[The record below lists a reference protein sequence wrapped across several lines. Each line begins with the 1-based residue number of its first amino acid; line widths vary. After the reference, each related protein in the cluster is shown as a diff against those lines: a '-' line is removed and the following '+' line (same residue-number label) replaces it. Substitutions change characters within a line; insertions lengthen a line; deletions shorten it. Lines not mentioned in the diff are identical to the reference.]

1 MIQTFQIK
9 ELWNDERG
17 NNLFFLNLRQQDLLR
32 DEQFKTLANK
42 HLETRQLI
50 IYKYYIIVWS
60 DVVFIRH
67 CFI

>member
-17 NNLFFLNLRQQDLLR
+17 NNLFFFLNLRQQVLLR

-42 HLETRQLI
+42 HLETR
-50 IYKYYIIVWS
+50 
-60 DVVFIRH
+60 
-67 CFI
+67 

>member
-9 ELWNDERG
+9 ELCNGERG

-42 HLETRQLI
+42 HLETR
-50 IYKYYIIVWS
+50 
-60 DVVFIRH
+60 
-67 CFI
+67 

>member
-17 NNLFFLNLRQQDLLR
+17 NNLFFLNLRQQVLLR

-42 HLETRQLI
+42 HLETR
-50 IYKYYIIVWS
+50 
-60 DVVFIRH
+60 
-67 CFI
+67 